1 MEERSDEMRFGL
13 PQTVNYII
21 DSLAARG
28 YRADIVG
35 GSVRDLLLGKA
46 PDDYDITTDAQPKEI
61 KSVFA
66 SDRTVDTG
74 IKHGTVS
81 IILDGRPYEVTT
93 YRVDGEYKDSRH
105 PETVSFTR
113 NIEEDLARRDF
124 TINAMAYSPDLGIT
138 DPFGG
143 RTDLKNGIIR
153 AVGDPDM
160 RFSEDALRI
169 LRGIRFSAALGFEI
183 EKNTLSALR
192 RKKQL
197 LKNVSA
203 ERIYIELRK
212 TISAPNAYFV
222 LRNYSD
228 VIFETVPELLRLRLP
243 DESLFRSADYTSRLL
258 SLFFL
263 SSSDPTSDFDAACR
277 RLRTDSHI
285 RELGASL
292 LSSVGRYDLGR
303 DVELT
308 YALRDLGEESTRALV
323 RLEILLGRA
332 EEGVTSS
339 LERLLSSGVC
349 YRLCDLAVNGRDVAS
364 LGVSGPEIGV
374 ILNRL
379 LTLIIDGRAVNER
392 ETLLALAEDMAK
404 QIL

>member
-81 IILDGRPYEVTT
+81 IILDGRAYEVTT

-124 TINAMAYSPDLGIT
+124 TINAMAYNPDLGIT

-169 LRGIRFSAALGFEI
+169 LRGIRFSATLGFEI

-203 ERIYIELRK
+203 ERIYVELRK
-212 TISAPNAYFV
+212 TISAPNAHFV
-222 LRNYSD
+222 LTNYSD

-263 SSSDPTSDFDAACR
+263 SSSNPTSDFDAACR

-364 LGVSGPEIGV
+364 LGASGPEIGV
-374 ILNRL
+374 ILNKL

>member
-1 MEERSDEMRFGL
+1 MRFGL

-81 IILDGRPYEVTT
+81 IILDGRAYEVTT

-124 TINAMAYSPDLGIT
+124 TINAMAYNPDLGIT

-169 LRGIRFSAALGFEI
+169 LRGIRFSATLGFEI

-203 ERIYIELRK
+203 ERIYVELRK
-212 TISAPNAYFV
+212 TISAPNAHFV
-222 LRNYSD
+222 LTNYSD

-263 SSSDPTSDFDAACR
+263 SSSNPTSDFDAACR

-364 LGVSGPEIGV
+364 LGASGPEIGV
-374 ILNRL
+374 ILNKL